1 MMRVLCVFLALLST
15 GCVATRMTDA
25 SGVSLTRISVGS
37 DVGVKASRD
46 KEGALS
52 VEESQQQDAAQS
64 LLELLNKAL
73 QR

>member
-1 MMRVLCVFLALLST
+1 
-15 GCVATRMTDA
+15 MTDA